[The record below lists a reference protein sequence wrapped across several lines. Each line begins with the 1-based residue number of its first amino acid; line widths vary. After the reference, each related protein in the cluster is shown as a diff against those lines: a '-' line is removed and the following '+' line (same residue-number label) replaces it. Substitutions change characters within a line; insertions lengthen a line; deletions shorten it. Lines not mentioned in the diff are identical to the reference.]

1 MPSKEKINKEL
12 DKIRSSA
19 DNIEEE
25 VEDKEVST
33 KGDPVVE
40 FH

>member
-1 MPSKEKINKEL
+1 MPNKEKINKEL
-12 DKIRSSA
+12 DKIRSST

-25 VEDKEVST
+25 IEDKKVST
-33 KGDPVVE
+33 KGDPIVE